1 MDAYAAPDALQRRAR
16 ELGMVP
22 GGDPAFLDPDGTVKG
37 VPGAAE
43 PAALR
48 IPALIPPEMNVP
60 EPTPTPTAAP
70 TPTPAPTL
78 HAHSDARG
86 DTHADPL
93 RAGISG
99 AGPRSHPHPSLH
111 DPRQVT
117 EVSDREPPRRRV
129 PAPARA
135 ARPGATR
142 RPGPGARPARRPA
155 PGRPGGP
162 KVIRLGSP
170 RPRLRMV
177 SLALTLVMIA
187 FVVRLLQVQAVD
199 ASEYA
204 AKAEQ
209 NRYVGR
215 TLAAERGEITD
226 RNGVELATSVDA
238 YDITADPSMFTPKST
253 KAGRRP
259 RAGRRPPRADPR
271 AGRGGHRREAEDA
284 RTRATRCSRTARP
297 PRCGRRSRT

>member
-1 MDAYAAPDALQRRAR
+1 M
-16 ELGMVP
+16 
-22 GGDPAFLDPDGTVKG
+22 
-37 VPGAAE
+37 
-43 PAALR
+43 
-48 IPALIPPEMNVP
+48 
-60 EPTPTPTAAP
+60 
-70 TPTPAPTL
+70 
-78 HAHSDARG
+78 
-86 DTHADPL
+86 
-93 RAGISG
+93 
-99 AGPRSHPHPSLH
+99 
-111 DPRQVT
+111 T

-129 PAPARA
+129 PAPARS
-135 ARPGATR
+135 ARPGVAR

-155 PGRPGGP
+155 APRPGGP

-177 SLALTLVMIA
+177 SLALALVLIA

-238 YDITADPSMFTPKST
+238 YDITADPMMFTPKST
-253 KAGRRP
+253 KL
-259 RAGRRPPRADPR
+259 ADAPEQAAALLAPILGQDADAVAKKLKTPNTR
-271 AGRGGHRREAEDA
+271 YMLLAHRQ
-284 RTRATRCSRTARP
+284 T
-297 PRCGRRSRT
+297 PRCGRRSRI